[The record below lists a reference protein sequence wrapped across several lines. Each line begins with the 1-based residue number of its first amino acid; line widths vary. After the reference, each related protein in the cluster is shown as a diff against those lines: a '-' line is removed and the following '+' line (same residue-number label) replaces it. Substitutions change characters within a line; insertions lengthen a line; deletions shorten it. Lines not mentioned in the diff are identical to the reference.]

1 MTYKQLAT
9 EITSLLESHAMIHTT
24 KFATPIEWLNWD
36 DQPVFPL
43 ASFSINSGSFNLG
56 KQRQYDIQFW
66 FIDKSGV
73 EGEFETEVVNDMHQ
87 IAGDIIS
94 KLRNGANEFVI
105 DDNIR
110 FDVISEK
117 FEDYL
122 SGVQLTLSLTSTS
135 AFDGCDMPTL

>member
-9 EITSLLESHAMIHTT
+9 EITSLLESNAMIHTT

-36 DQPVFPL
+36 EQPVFPL

-94 KLRNGANEFVI
+94 KLRNGANDFVI

-135 AFDGCDMPTL
+135 AFDGCDMPTI

>member
-1 MTYKQLAT
+1 
-9 EITSLLESHAMIHTT
+9 MIHTT

-36 DQPVFPL
+36 EQPVFPL

-94 KLRNGANEFVI
+94 KLRNGANDFVI

-135 AFDGCDMPTL
+135 AFDGCDMPTI

>member
-1 MTYKQLAT
+1 
-9 EITSLLESHAMIHTT
+9 MIHTT
-24 KFATPIEWLNWD
+24 KFASPIEWINWD

-43 ASFSINSGSFNLG
+43 ASFAINSGSYNLG
-56 KQRQYDIQFW
+56 KQHSFDIQFW
-66 FIDKSGV
+66 FIDKSGA

-94 KLRNGANEFVI
+94 KLRNGANSYII

-110 FDVISEK
+110 YDVISEK

-122 SGVQLTLSLTSTS
+122 SGVQLSIILTSTS
-135 AFDGCDMPTL
+135 SFDGCDMPTL

>member
-1 MTYKQLAT
+1 
-9 EITSLLESHAMIHTT
+9 MIHTT

-36 DQPVFPL
+36 DQPIFPL

-87 IAGDIIS
+87 VAGDIIS
-94 KLRNGANEFVI
+94 KLRNGANDFVV

-135 AFDGCDMPTL
+135 AFDGCDMPTI

>member
-87 IAGDIIS
+87 VAGDIIS
-94 KLRNGANEFVI
+94 KLRNGANDFVI

-135 AFDGCDMPTL
+135 EFDGCDMPTI

>member
-1 MTYKQLAT
+1 
-9 EITSLLESHAMIHTT
+9 MIHTT

-87 IAGDIIS
+87 VAGDIIS
-94 KLRNGANEFVI
+94 KLRNGANDFVI

-135 AFDGCDMPTL
+135 AFDGCDMPTI

>member
-87 IAGDIIS
+87 VAGDIIS
-94 KLRNGANEFVI
+94 KLRNGANDFVI

-135 AFDGCDMPTL
+135 AFDGCDMPTI

>member
-87 IAGDIIS
+87 VAGDIIS
-94 KLRNGANEFVI
+94 KLRNGANDFVV

-135 AFDGCDMPTL
+135 AFDGCDMPTI

>member
-1 MTYKQLAT
+1 
-9 EITSLLESHAMIHTT
+9 MIHTT

-94 KLRNGANEFVI
+94 KLRNGANDFVI

>member
-36 DQPVFPL
+36 EQPVFPL

-87 IAGDIIS
+87 VAGDIIS
-94 KLRNGANEFVI
+94 KLRNGANDFVI

-135 AFDGCDMPTL
+135 AFDGCDMPTI

>member
-1 MTYKQLAT
+1 MTYKQLVT
-9 EITSLLESHAMIHTT
+9 EITNLLESHAMIHTT
-24 KFATPIEWLNWD
+24 KFASPIEWLNWD

-43 ASFSINSGSFNLG
+43 ASFAINSGSFNAG
-56 KQRQYDIQFW
+56 KQHSFDIQFW

-94 KLRNGANEFVI
+94 KLRNGANSYII

-110 FDVISEK
+110 YDVISEK

-122 SGVQLTLSLTSTS
+122 SGVQLTITLTSTS
-135 AFDGCDMPTL
+135 SFDGCDMPTI

>member
-1 MTYKQLAT
+1 MTYKQLVT

-94 KLRNGANEFVI
+94 KLRNGANDFVI

-135 AFDGCDMPTL
+135 AFDGCDMPTI

>member
-36 DQPVFPL
+36 EQPVFPL

-56 KQRQYDIQFW
+56 KQRQYDIQLW

-94 KLRNGANEFVI
+94 KLRNGANDFVI

-135 AFDGCDMPTL
+135 AFDGCDMPTI

>member
-87 IAGDIIS
+87 VAGDIIS
-94 KLRNGANEFVI
+94 KLRNGANDFVI

-122 SGVQLTLSLTSTS
+122 SGVQLTVSLTSTS
-135 AFDGCDMPTL
+135 AFDGCDMPTI

>member
-36 DQPVFPL
+36 NQPVFPL

-87 IAGDIIS
+87 VAGDIIS
-94 KLRNGANEFVI
+94 KLRNGANDFVI

-135 AFDGCDMPTL
+135 AFDGCDMPTI

>member
-1 MTYKQLAT
+1 
-9 EITSLLESHAMIHTT
+9 MIHTT

>member
-94 KLRNGANEFVI
+94 SLRNGANEFVI

-135 AFDGCDMPTL
+135 AFDKCDMPTI

>member
-1 MTYKQLAT
+1 
-9 EITSLLESHAMIHTT
+9 MIHTT

-36 DQPVFPL
+36 EQPVFPL

-87 IAGDIIS
+87 VAGDIIS
-94 KLRNGANEFVI
+94 KLRNGANDFVI

-135 AFDGCDMPTL
+135 AFDGCDMPTI

>member
-1 MTYKQLAT
+1 MTYKQLVT
-9 EITSLLESHAMIHTT
+9 LITNKLQSHAMIHTT

-36 DQPVFPL
+36 EQPVFPL
-43 ASFSINSGSFNLG
+43 ASFSINSGSYNPG
-56 KQRQYDIQFW
+56 KQHSFDLQFW

-87 IAGDIIS
+87 IAADIIS
-94 KLRNGANEFVI
+94 YLRNGANSYII

-122 SGVQLTLSLTSTS
+122 SGVQLTLSLTTTS
-135 AFDGCDMPTL
+135 DFDSCDTPTL